1 MAREK
6 KTARP
11 RPGASGLED
20 SSTATSPASPPL
32 LEAASQHEVVS
43 EPAASQPS
51 GSEAAASVDG

>member
-32 LEAASQHEVVS
+32 LEAASQHEVLC
-43 EPAASQPS
+43 AHFQ
-51 GSEAAASVDG
+51 